1 MLFYV
6 INRVYLFC
14 NIRKLDYKLL
24 EKNWYYTVYIQMITF
39 SYSLRFSNNLWAY
52 IKLVVFRVNLL
63 GISLRILIPSFWTLD
78 SYLANPWPHPRLQE
92 ILKRLFRYVI
102 FDSKSLYWYINYA
115 FAKVDFKETILLT
128 HHLGRLTW
136 RSLRLK
142 SSRPYGQVANAHL
155 PFRNPNGHPLKL
167 KRF

>member
-1 MLFYV
+1 M
-6 INRVYLFC
+6 
-14 NIRKLDYKLL
+14 
-24 EKNWYYTVYIQMITF
+24 F
-39 SYSLRFSNNLWAY
+39 SYFLRFSNNLWAY

-78 SYLANPWPHPRLQE
+78 SYLASPWPHPRLQE
-92 ILKRLFRYVI
+92 ILKRLLRYVI
-102 FDSKSLYWYINYA
+102 FDSKSLYSYIPS
-115 FAKVDFKETILLT
+115 AKVNFKQMILLT
-128 HHLGRLTW
+128 HHLGQLTW